1 MVWFLSYARQRADRR
16 TDIHTATLIAVLR
29 MGRDN
34 KIGGTENAGREN
46 AGLEYAGAI
55 EPANSRLCGLLTTC
69 VAAAVA
75 TVVPPLHRAYLVN
88 F

>member
-1 MVWFLSYARQRADRR
+1 
-16 TDIHTATLIAVLR
+16 

-34 KIGGTENAGREN
+34 KIGGAEN

-75 TVVPPLHRAYLVN
+75 TVVPPLHRA
-88 F
+88 

>member
-1 MVWFLSYARQRADRR
+1 
-16 TDIHTATLIAVLR
+16 

-34 KIGGTENAGREN
+34 KIGGAENAGREN

-75 TVVPPLHRAYLVN
+75 TVVPPLLRAYFVN